1 MKKIVIS
8 MVFLLTA
15 YAVFAQGW
23 ALSDTQGSR
32 STLSGPGGKKAV
44 IYADIPVTDDVIAKV
59 GTALNTVWA
68 LPGLEGTSSTVMVEE
83 ASIFRFVIYPD
94 KLIYNKS
101 DFKEFFPS
109 GMAFYYNSALFYDIT
124 MKVGDLMP
132 KVAGSYI
139 SPDDLLSEIKSA
151 SIMPDMYMY
160 DTYFLKRLERLEKA
174 LMAVSKKNLFGQT
187 SEVNEDI
194 VLAVRSMY
202 NENPKITKKE
212 VADKLKQK
220 NIKATAAD
228 INAVFMVYLGRIE

>member
-1 MKKIVIS
+1 MKKVIIS
-8 MVFLLTA
+8 VVFVLLSGII
-15 YAVFAQGW
+15 FAQEWSVSG
-23 ALSDTQGSR
+23 TQGSR
-32 STLSGPGGKKAV
+32 STLTGPEGKTAAV
-44 IYADIPVTDDVIAKV
+44 YSEIPLTEDIIQKV
-59 GTALNTVWA
+59 GGALTAVWA
-68 LPGLEGTSSTVMVEE
+68 LPGIEGSSSTVMVEE
-83 ASIFRFVIYPD
+83 PSIFRFVIYPD
-94 KLIYNKS
+94 KLMYNNN
-101 DFKEFFPS
+101 DFKSFFPS
-109 GMAFYYNSALFYDIT
+109 GMAFYYNTALFYDIT

-132 KVAGSYI
+132 KVAGAYV

-174 LMAVSKKNLFGQT
+174 LMAVSKKNIFGQT
-187 SEVNEDI
+187 SEVSEDI

>member
-1 MKKIVIS
+1 MKKISLSVLI
-8 MVFLLTA
+8 VLLSCA
-15 YAVFAQGW
+15 LFAQGW
-23 ALSDTQGSR
+23 TLTGTQGAR
-32 STLSGPGGKKAV
+32 STMEGPEGKKAV
-44 IYADIPVTDDVIAKV
+44 LYSDIPVTDEIIQKV
-59 GTALNTVWA
+59 GNALTTVWA
-68 LPGLEGTSSTVMVEE
+68 LPGLEGSSSTVMLEE
-83 ASIFRFVIYPD
+83 ASVFRFVVYPD
-94 KLIYNKS
+94 KLVYNKS

-109 GMAFYYNSALFYDIT
+109 GMAFYYNNALFYDIT

-132 KVAGSYI
+132 KVAGAYI
-139 SPDDLLSEIKSA
+139 SPEDLLGEIKSA

-187 SEVNEDI
+187 TEVSEDI